1 MPPDRSNL
9 EQRSW
14 NNALGAKHLEQSTWS
29 KAMADVT
36 YYVAL
41 PFMQDDTGSPVAG
54 AAEECQSSSGALRR
68 AEVLSKAAGS
78 IGAVAFSRT
87 GDPMIGEFGDA
98 QLLKKFGNVPDDLS
112 GL

>member
-1 MPPDRSNL
+1 
-9 EQRSW
+9 
-14 NNALGAKHLEQSTWS
+14 
-29 KAMADVT
+29 MADVT

-41 PFMQDDTGSPVAG
+41 PFLQDETGSPVAG
-54 AAEECQSSSGALRR
+54 AAQECQSSLAAIRR
-68 AEVLSKAAGS
+68 AEVLSRGVGS